1 MKWFLRILL
10 FFLMI
15 LFVFHII
22 ALGAELDKNEFTVI
36 QKRIISIIS
45 ERIGTELLSA
55 AGLGIIAFSLSILA
69 HISGKEKS

>member
-55 AGLGIIAFSLSILA
+55 AGLGIIAFSLSIFPPSTSLL
-69 HISGKEKS
+69 

>member
-45 ERIGTELLSA
+45 ERISTELLSA